1 MGWHKMGNHLFNAK
15 ESRRFIVK
23 VAFATLGCRTNQND
37 TAEMQTVLEQEGFSI
52 VGSQDLAD
60 IYVINTCT
68 VTAKSDSSSRQAVKK
83 SLAIND
89 DAMIVFTG
97 CYAQNN
103 PEEAGQI
110 PGLDV
115 VLGNANKLEI
125 AKVIKTQLGRLQQED
140 AFGLPLVHMSDI
152 TQKWD
157 FKTIPVSDFHGK
169 TKAFIKVQTGCEEAC
184 AFCTVVRARGRSISD
199 SRENIISNVR
209 SSLDAG
215 FQEITL
221 TGINLGTYGMDTDPP
236 ETFSSLVEDI
246 LDLEGEFRV
255 RLSSINPME
264 IDDRLIELMAER
276 DNLCRHFHIPLQSG
290 DDTILARMRR
300 NYNSG
305 QYRNVVEKVVDQ
317 NPGLGLGADIIVG
330 FPGET
335 DAMFENTRRMIED
348 LPFTTLHVFSY
359 SPRNGTEASGFANDV
374 PKAVKKER
382 NKILTDLGNQKARQF
397 RNSLRGQTVPVLVEN
412 SRDPQTGLLRGHSD
426 TYIPVAFEG
435 SDEWMNRIVP
445 VRVTEVSEQQVSGCL
460 PS

>member
-1 MGWHKMGNHLFNAK
+1 
-15 ESRRFIVK
+15 VK
-23 VAFATLGCRTNQND
+23 IAFATLGCRTNQND

-52 VGSQDLAD
+52 VGCHDRAD

-97 CYAQNN
+97 CYAQNS
-103 PEEAGQI
+103 PEEATQI
-110 PGLDV
+110 EGLDV

-125 AKVIKTQLGRLQQED
+125 AQVIKTQLDRLQQED

-184 AFCTVVRARGRSISD
+184 SFCTVVRARGRSISD
-199 SRENIISNVR
+199 SRDNIINNVR

-215 FQEITL
+215 FREITL
-221 TGINLGTYGMDTDPP
+221 TGINLGTYGMDTEPP
-236 ETFSSLVEDI
+236 ETFSSLVEEI

-264 IDDRLIELMAER
+264 IDDRLIALMAER
-276 DNLCRHFHIPLQSG
+276 DSLCKHFHIPLQSG

-300 NYNSG
+300 NYNAR
-305 QYRNVVEKVVDQ
+305 QYRDLVEKAVNR
-317 NPGLGLGADIIVG
+317 NPGLGLGADVIVG

-359 SPRNGTEASGFANDV
+359 SPRIGTEASGFTNDV
-374 PKAVKKER
+374 PKAIKKER
-382 NKILTDLGNQKARQF
+382 NKILTELGNQKARQF
-397 RNSLRGQTVPVLVEN
+397 RESLLSQTVPVLVEN
-412 SRDPQTGLLRGHSD
+412 SRDPQGRLRGYSD

-460 PS
+460 PSQS

>member
-1 MGWHKMGNHLFNAK
+1 MQK
-15 ESRRFIVK
+15 ESREFIVK

-52 VGSQDLAD
+52 VGSQERAD
-60 IYVINTCT
+60 IYVVNTCT
-68 VTAKSDSSSRQAVKK
+68 VTAKSDASSRQAVKK

-97 CYAQNN
+97 CYAQNS
-103 PEEAGQI
+103 PEEATQI

-125 AKVIKTQLGRLQQED
+125 AEVIKTQLDRLQQKD
-140 AFGLPLVHMSDI
+140 TFGLPLVHMSDI

-169 TKAFIKVQTGCEEAC
+169 TKAFIKVQTGCDEAC
-184 AFCTVVRARGRSISD
+184 SFCTVVRARGRSISD
-199 SRENIISNVR
+199 SRENILNNVR
-209 SSLDAG
+209 HSLAAG
-215 FQEITL
+215 FREITL
-221 TGINLGTYGMDTDPP
+221 TGINLGTYGMDCDPP
-236 ETFSSLVEDI
+236 ETFSSLVEEI

-264 IDDRLIELMAER
+264 IDDRLIELMADR
-276 DNLCRHFHIPLQSG
+276 DNLCSHFHIPLQSG
-290 DDTILARMRR
+290 DDSLLSRMRR
-300 NYNSG
+300 NYNTR
-305 QYRNVVEKVVDQ
+305 QYRDVVGKIAARI
-317 NPGLGLGADIIVG
+317 PGLGLGADIIVG

-335 DAMFENTRRMIED
+335 DAMFENTRRMVED

-359 SPRNGTEASGFANDV
+359 SPRNGTEATGFTNDV
-374 PKAVKKER
+374 PKAIKKER
-382 NKILTDLGNQKARQF
+382 NKILIDLGNQKARQF
-397 RNSLRGQTVPVLVEN
+397 RESLLNQAVPVLVEN
-412 SRDPQTGLLRGHSD
+412 SRDPQTGRLRGHSD
-426 TYIPVAFEG
+426 TYIPVSFEG

-445 VRVTEVSEQQVSGCL
+445 VCITEILEQQVSGCL